1 MSGLSSVYRYEFEP
15 SFTPANIEL
24 SSIGSVTNKSTMVTN
39 GECSL
44 SAPVFLVCHKACPP
58 LLMCFVVQPS

>member
-15 SFTPANIEL
+15 SFIPANIEL
-24 SSIGSVTNKSTMVTN
+24 SSIGSVAERSTMVTD

-44 SAPVFLVCHKACPP
+44 SAPVFLACHKVYPP